1 MTTATLDRFGRI
13 VIPRDMRQRH
23 GWRPGTS
30 LELRDGPSGIEV
42 IPVSS
47 AAEQAP
53 SGWAWHDGVLVC
65 TAAAT
70 ADITDIAALRDS
82 LDAQRDHELSGSL

>member
-1 MTTATLDRFGRI
+1 MATATLDRFGRI

-42 IPVSS
+42 VPVP
-47 AAEQAP
+47 AVEYVP
-53 SGWAWHDGVLVC
+53 EGWAWRNSVLVC

-70 ADITDIAALRDS
+70 ADLSDIAAMRDA
-82 LDAQRDHELSGSL
+82 LDAQRDRELSGSL